1 MTEDSHRRYLLL
13 LFGARTAWSSTSP
26 TCAWKSEARPTGVDC
41 ETAAMQLHQH
51 LDGLRAAVDAFAAC
65 ATTAGLAA
73 AVPTT
78 PVWDV
83 RHLVAHQGMVHR
95 WAAATIRGE
104 SVDVDEL
111 ESEGSESL
119 DPVAWLRGGGEL
131 LLEALEAAPDELV
144 APVFLADS
152 PRPKLFW
159 ARRQCHETTIHAVD
173 ALSAVLGRYP
183 EAADTWIDTELA
195 LDGIDELLTGF
206 LPRPSSRLRHDEP
219 LTIAVL
225 PEDSDRRWLVALS
238 GQPPVTARG
247 LGDEEAD
254 VVLRGSAV
262 GLYLTLW
269 NRSDEVSDERL
280 ELWTEGVRVTW
291 G

>member
-1 MTEDSHRRYLLL
+1 
-13 LFGARTAWSSTSP
+13 
-26 TCAWKSEARPTGVDC
+26 
-41 ETAAMQLHQH
+41 MQLQQH
-51 LDGLRAAVDAFAAC
+51 LDGVRAAVDAFAAS
-65 ATTAGLAA
+65 ATDAGLDA

-78 PVWDV
+78 PGWDV
-83 RHLVAHQGMVHR
+83 RRLVAHQGMVHR
-95 WAAATIRGE
+95 WANAKLRAER
-104 SVDVDEL
+104 VDVDEL
-111 ESEGSESL
+111 ERDGL
-119 DPVAWLRGGGEL
+119 TAPDPAKWLREGADRLVETI
-131 LLEALEAAPDELV
+131 ERASDDLV
-144 APVFLADS
+144 APVFLADAPA
-152 PRPKLFW
+152 PRRFW

-183 EAADTWIDTELA
+183 RAADTRIDPDLA

-206 LPRPSSRLRHDEP
+206 LPRPSSRLRSEEP

-225 PEDSDRRWLVALS
+225 PEDSEQRWLVALS
-238 GQPPVTARG
+238 PQAPVTARG

-262 GLYLTLW
+262 ALYLTLW

-280 ELWTEGVRVTW
+280 ELWAEGARVTW